1 MCIEEIARIY
11 DMITV
16 QDSIIEDMVRKNRLK
31 VNHLNNDELQVLYQW
46 MLDDGYGGYSMQVV
60 EGEMFERGAII

>member
-31 VNHLNNDELQVLYQW
+31 VNHLNNDDLLVLYQW
-46 MLDDGYGGYSMQVV
+46 MLDDGYGGYSMQPV
-60 EGEMFERGAII
+60 EDEMFERGLII